1 MRKKTERLAREQE
14 EAQRII
20 NEVKAEAA
28 KMVIDAKEQRVE

>member
-1 MRKKTERLAREQE
+1 MRKKTERIAREQE

-28 KMVIDAKEQRVE
+28 RMVIESKE